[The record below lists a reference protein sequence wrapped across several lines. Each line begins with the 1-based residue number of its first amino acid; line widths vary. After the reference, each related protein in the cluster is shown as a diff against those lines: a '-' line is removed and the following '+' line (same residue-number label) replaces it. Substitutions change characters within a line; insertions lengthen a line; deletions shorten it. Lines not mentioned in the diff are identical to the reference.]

1 MSFIKY
7 YDIADVIDI
16 FDLLSVS
23 DSLTAYVKHFQPA
36 TVLTK

>member
-7 YDIADVIDI
+7 YDIADVIDF
-16 FDLLSVS
+16 FDLLGVS
-23 DSLTAYVKHFQPA
+23 DSVSAYVKHFQQA